1 MIDLKDMTIAEIVT
15 EDISK
20 AAVFKKHNLDFCCGG
35 DTTIE
40 NACKKANI
48 RLDDVLTDLLYDS
61 SNNVA
66 PNLDFKHW
74 NAGFLADY
82 IVNVHHSY
90 VTENIEI
97 INEFANKV
105 AHVHGSHTP
114 ETIEIADIFMKLSR
128 ELVTHMFKEENLLFP
143 AIKAKI
149 EDSNFQYDQTVI
161 EILEDEHDTAGDF
174 AKKIQQLSNNFTPP
188 EWACNTYKALYHKL
202 NEFINDLYQHI
213 HLENNILFY
222 KIRH

>member
-20 AAVFKKHNLDFCCGG
+20 AAVFKKYHLDFCCGG
-35 DTTIE
+35 GTTIE

-61 SNNVA
+61 SKNVA
-66 PNLDFKHW
+66 HNLDFKQW

-97 INEFANKV
+97 INEFAHKV
-105 AHVHGSHTP
+105 AHVHGSHAP
-114 ETIEIADIFMKLSR
+114 ETFEIADIFSKLSR

-149 EDSNFQYDQTVI
+149 EDPNFQYDQEVI
-161 EILEDEHDTAGDF
+161 EILKDEHETAGDF

-213 HLENNILFY
+213 HLENNILFH
-222 KIRH
+222 KIRN

>member
-1 MIDLKDMTIAEIVT
+1 MIDLKDKTIAEIVT

-20 AAVFKKHNLDFCCGG
+20 ASVFKKYDLDFCCGG
-35 DTTIE
+35 GSTVE

-48 RLDDVLTDLLYDS
+48 KLDDVLKDLLYDS
-61 SNNVA
+61 TNNIA

-74 NAGFLADY
+74 TAGFLADY

-105 AHVHGSHTP
+105 AHVHGSHAP
-114 ETIEIADIFMKLSR
+114 ETIEIADSFSKLSR
-128 ELVTHMFKEENLLFP
+128 ELVAHMFKEENLLFP

-149 EDSNFQYDQTVI
+149 ADTNFHFDQEII
-161 EILEDEHDTAGDF
+161 EILEDEHETAGDF
-174 AKKIQQLSNNFTPP
+174 AKKIQQLSNNFRPP
-188 EWACNTYKALYHKL
+188 EWACNTFKALYYKL
-202 NEFINDLYQHI
+202 NEFFA
-213 HLENNILFY
+213 EVEVKNIALDAV
-222 KIRH
+222 ILD

>member
-1 MIDLKDMTIAEIVT
+1 MIDLKDKTIAEIVT

-20 AAVFKKHNLDFCCGG
+20 ASVFKKYNLDFCCGG
-35 DTTIE
+35 GSTVE

-48 RLDDVLTDLLYDS
+48 ELDKVLKDLLYDS
-61 SNNVA
+61 PNNTT

-97 INEFANKV
+97 INEFAHKV
-105 AHVHGSHTP
+105 AHVHGSHAP
-114 ETIEIADIFMKLSR
+114 ETIEIADLFSKLSR
-128 ELVTHMFKEENLLFP
+128 ELVVHMFKEENLLFP

-149 EDSNFQYDQTVI
+149 EDPGFRYDQEVI
-161 EILEDEHDTAGDF
+161 EILEDEHETAGDF

-188 EWACNTYKALYHKL
+188 EWACNTYKALYYKL

-213 HLENNILFY
+213 HLENNILFH
-222 KIRH
+222 KIRN